1 MSEEVEID
9 KNAYEV
15 SLRLLGNEVFAV
27 KLRSSSDSNRWV
39 FIGILTAFCSLTL
52 IGAYGEKLINLF
64 KGLV

>member
-1 MSEEVEID
+1 MSDEVQID

-15 SLRLLGNEVFAV
+15 SLRILGNEVFAV

-39 FIGILTAFCSLTL
+39 FIGLLTAFCSLTL
-52 IGAYGEKLINLF
+52 LGAYGEKLVNMF